1 MAYANKDLGN
11 LELYCPAC
19 AKAKLGT
26 KLDSLY
32 SGLTKDT
39 PEAYSGELLS
49 DSEVNLLNNMCG
61 GAKELEL
68 GTLING
74 ILSASKNGEEAD
86 EIDDELAEKINK
98 GMCGLFSEASIGN
111 KLQEM
116 VEIINTMVTEPEAN
130 MLSYNIGGVDGYFDG
145 NTIYLTVPTGSSKD
159 NLVATFT
166 LSDGATAKVGNV
178 EQVSGTTAND
188 FTSTVTYTITAS
200 DGTTTKNYIVAV
212 LEADATLI
220 VDSFVREQDNNYT
233 GSGNAN
239 YVDFFNEL
247 ISSGED
253 FVLMISTP
261 TAKYFGN
268 GTQTSQNSFDFGISD
283 GDDTYACSY
292 GIDAD
297 SGEPFITISY
307 DVAP

>member
-1 MAYANKDLGN
+1 MNYENKDLGN
-11 LELYCPAC
+11 LELYCPVC
-19 AKAKLGT
+19 AKAKVGT

-49 DSEVNLLNNMCG
+49 EEEVNLLNNMRG
-61 GAKELEL
+61 GAKELSL

-74 ILSASKNGEEAD
+74 MLSASKEGSEAE

-98 GMCGLFSEASIGN
+98 GMCGLFSEAAIGS
-111 KLQEM
+111 KFQEM
-116 VEIINTMVTEPEAN
+116 VEIINSMVTPAEAN
-130 MLSYNIGGVDGYFDG
+130 ILSYNIGGVEGYFDG
-145 NTIYLTVPTGSSKD
+145 NIIYLTVPTDSSKD

-166 LSDGATAKVGNV
+166 LSSGATAKVGNV

-188 FTSTVTYTITAS
+188 FTNTVTYTITAS
-200 DGTTTKNYIVAV
+200 DGTTTKNYIVSV

-220 VDSFVREQDNNYT
+220 VNSFVREQDNNYT

-247 ISSGED
+247 IDSEED

-268 GTQTSQNSFDFGISD
+268 GTKTSDNSFDFGISD
-283 GDDTYACSY
+283 GDDTYTCAY
-292 GIDAD
+292 GIDED

-307 DVAP
+307 DVEP

>member
-1 MAYANKDLGN
+1 MNYENKDLGN
-11 LELYCPAC
+11 LELYCPVC
-19 AKAKLGT
+19 AKAKVGT

-49 DSEVNLLNNMCG
+49 EEEVNLLNNMCG
-61 GAKELEL
+61 GAKELSL

-74 ILSASKNGEEAD
+74 MLSASKEGSEAE

-98 GMCGLFSEASIGN
+98 GMCGLFSEAAIGS
-111 KLQEM
+111 KFQEM
-116 VEIINTMVTEPEAN
+116 VEIINSMVTPAEAN
-130 MLSYNIGGVDGYFDG
+130 ILSYNIGGVEGYFDG
-145 NTIYLTVPTGSSKD
+145 NIIYLTVPTGGSKD

-166 LSDGATAKVGNV
+166 LSSGATAKVGNV

-188 FTSTVTYTITAS
+188 FTNTVTYTITAS
-200 DGTTTKNYIVAV
+200 DGTTTKNYIVSV

-220 VDSFVREQDNNYT
+220 VNSFIREQDNNYT

-247 ISSGED
+247 IDSEED

-268 GTQTSQNSFDFGISD
+268 GTKTSENSFDFEISD
-283 GDDTYACSY
+283 GDDTYTCAY
-292 GIDAD
+292 GIDED

-307 DVAP
+307 DVEP